1 MTLVN
6 FEELKNKYQN
16 KLAKDTEVS
25 CKILAKLK
33 DGLLVDINEEWEGF
47 IPLKEINNNGSELS
61 LFETVQGLITSGPDK
76 SDRYTVSQKALHE
89 KHVYENLHKIAQE
102 NSSLKVA
109 IAKVIKG
116 GAEGFIDGV
125 RAFLPG
131 RYIRLPGISPE
142 KWVGQEIEVLIEEI
156 DYKEKKIILNHK
168 KAVDIEKQKK
178 AESTIQK
185 LKEGEIVNAPV
196 LRVADF
202 GVFVDLGGLDGL
214 IPASELS
221 WGRFNHPR
229 EVVKVGQ
236 VIQGRIFRIERDNL
250 RVALSIKQL
259 SGDQWEQIENEIEI
273 GKLVTGKVISEAPF
287 GIFIELMPGIEA
299 LLHNS
304 EIPEGT
310 EKPKTGSTVTTKI
323 IKIDL
328 DQRKIGLSLRNV
340 KLEDISVTDTSSESK
355 GSELLVI
362 EPKSNEPEN
371 LSEYNSTNGSSGTH
385 EVSEQSEITN

>member
-1 MTLVN
+1 
-6 FEELKNKYQN
+6 
-16 KLAKDTEVS
+16 
-25 CKILAKLK
+25 
-33 DGLLVDINEEWEGF
+33 
-47 IPLKEINNNGSELS
+47 
-61 LFETVQGLITSGPDK
+61 
-76 SDRYTVSQKALHE
+76 
-89 KHVYENLHKIAQE
+89 
-102 NSSLKVA
+102 
-109 IAKVIKG
+109 
-116 GAEGFIDGV
+116 
-125 RAFLPG
+125 
-131 RYIRLPGISPE
+131 
-142 KWVGQEIEVLIEEI
+142 
-156 DYKEKKIILNHK
+156 
-168 KAVDIEKQKK
+168 
-178 AESTIQK
+178 
-185 LKEGEIVNAPV
+185 V

-259 SGDQWEQIENEIEI
+259 SGDPWEQIENEIEI